1 MLWYRFVNMNELH
14 FLILTSLAR
23 GPVHGYAVLKDIEA
37 IAGVGSRP
45 QVATLYRAIDRLA
58 LDGLIE
64 EDGEEV
70 HDGRFR
76 RRYRPTTEGF
86 AALAMEIDRR
96 IATATIARQ
105 RLVGRDPWMATS

>member
-1 MLWYRFVNMNELH
+1 MNELQ
-14 FLILTSLAR
+14 FLVLTSLAKA
-23 GPVHGYAVLKDIEA
+23 PLHGYGVLKDIEA
-37 IAGVGSRP
+37 IAGVDARP

-76 RRYRPTTEGF
+76 RRYRPTAEGF
-86 AALAMEIDRR
+86 TALSMEIDRR
-96 IATATIARQ
+96 LTTATVARQ
-105 RLVGRDPWMATS
+105 RLMDRGPGWATS